1 MLKLICGFMF
11 IVLLSTDFLVA
22 QPRRLQELRSYSYQ
36 YELNNAIP
44 IWYRVSIDKYYSI
57 YYFKSNLSKTQI
69 DSLCNA
75 FQIPNEDWLTGF
87 RFTSKPLFCLIRG
100 ECNANTFEWLDSL
113 SLISEKSLYRGYG
126 NTGDLGDLFRFSYD
140 SVSNKFE
147 NKSYAYNIL
156 NYNNLS
162 CMSLDSV
169 TYEWGKEM
177 PLFHYGVKNKEGIQY
192 LTVGFCPQI
201 GIIYFHY
208 PKNNVK
214 IELKYIN
221 NLVLKC
227 YITNNICLTPFCNIR

>member
-1 MLKLICGFMF
+1 MLKLVCGFMF

-22 QPRRLQELRSYSYQ
+22 QLPDIRFYSYQ

-44 IWYRVSIDKYYSI
+44 ILYNVCIRKKHSDYQ
-57 YYFKSNLSKTQI
+57 FMNTLSKTQI

-87 RFTSKPLFCLIRG
+87 GFTNRRRECLIRG

-113 SLISEKSLYRGYG
+113 SLISEKSLYRDRGYG